1 MIGWVIAAAG
11 LAGLAWVV
19 LRARRR
25 VRPVAKLQLLEGGE
39 ITFEFPLRVMPATI
53 GREDG
58 QTVAVS
64 HPRVS
69 RQHAAIT
76 RDGEHFVL
84 HDRSKH
90 GTRVNGQV
98 IETHVLA
105 SGDLI
110 LLADAIQLI
119 FTRL

>member
-1 MIGWVIAAAG
+1 
-11 LAGLAWVV
+11 
-19 LRARRR
+19 
-25 VRPVAKLQLLEGGE
+25 
-39 ITFEFPLRVMPATI
+39 MPATI

-90 GTRVNGQV
+90 GTRVNGRV